1 MGHKNVEEIPVLI
14 VGGGIV
20 GLSAGL
26 FLHRHRVP
34 FILIERNQDAS
45 PLPRARG
52 FSARTLE
59 LFRSVGLQESIEA
72 VARTAWKQGKFGG
85 ARRGVS
91 LLASESL
98 PLADITKLHA
108 LADPSPC
115 ELTACPQTI
124 VEPVLRNALAERGGD
139 VRFGWELLRF
149 EQRDEYVTATVRDSA
164 GMERTINASF
174 VFAADGGRSEI
185 RRCLGID
192 RHGIEPN
199 RHYLNIFFE
208 ADLTQQVGGRTFS
221 QCEVSNEHVSG
232 LFLAMN
238 NTTQWSFHLT
248 YDRASEE
255 PEKWPD
261 ERLVRLVKAAIGA
274 DVAVK
279 IHASSPWNTRVRVAD
294 RYRQGKI
301 FLMGDAAHVMPAWGG
316 FNANTGIADA
326 HNLAWKIARVLKGE
340 DSSSLLGTYETE
352 RRPVAIRNG
361 EQAWLRT
368 DFDARFQIRSDDNA
382 VFFDRL
388 TDYGELQMRY
398 RYGVNDTVDM
408 LCAQPGTRFP
418 HAWIE
423 HKGQRRST
431 LDLFGTSFTSMIGPA
446 ATRPDTEVVYR
457 AGIDFRFVDE
467 AVTWNSLTGLP
478 DDSALSIRPDGFV
491 VFLVAA

>member
-1 MGHKNVEEIPVLI
+1 MANKVLEEIPVLI

-26 FLHRHRVP
+26 FLHHHEVP
-34 FILIERNQDAS
+34 FIQIERNPDVS

-59 LFRSVGLQESIEA
+59 LLRSVELQERIEA

-85 ARRGVS
+85 ARRGAS
-91 LLASESL
+91 LLTSESL

-124 VEPVLRNALAERGGD
+124 VERVLRNALAERGGD

-149 EQRDEYVTATVRDSA
+149 EQHDERVTTTVRDSA
-164 GMERTINASF
+164 GMERRIQASY

-185 RRCLGID
+185 RRSLGID
-192 RHGIEPN
+192 RYGIEPN
-199 RHYLNIFFE
+199 CHYINIFFE
-208 ADLTQQVGGRTFS
+208 ADLTEQVAGRTFS
-221 QCEVSNEHVSG
+221 QCEISNEHVSG

-248 YDRASEE
+248 YDPASDH

-261 ERLVRLVKAAIGA
+261 ERLVHLVKAAIGA

-294 RYRQGKI
+294 RYREERI
-301 FLMGDAAHVMPAWGG
+301 FLIGDAAHVMPPWGG

-340 DSSSLLGTYETE
+340 DSSSLLDTYETE
-352 RRPVAIRNG
+352 RRPVANRNG

-368 DFDARFQIRSDDNA
+368 DFNARFQIRSDDNA
-382 VFFDRL
+382 DFFDRL

-398 RYGVNDTVDM
+398 RYGANDTVDM

-431 LDLFGTSFTSMIGPA
+431 LDLLGTSFTSIIGPTA
-446 ATRPDTEVVYR
+446 VRPDEDIVFR
-457 AGIDFRFVDE
+457 AGTDFRFVDE
-467 AVTWNSLTGLP
+467 AVSWNSLTGLP
-478 DDSALSIRPDGFV
+478 DDGVLSIRPDGFV
-491 VFLVAA
+491 VF

>member
-1 MGHKNVEEIPVLI
+1 MVYGNVEEIPVLI

-26 FLHRHRVP
+26 FLQHHRVP
-34 FILIERNQDAS
+34 FILVERNQDVS

-59 LFRSVGLQESIEA
+59 LFRQVGLQDDIEE
-72 VARTAWKQGKFGG
+72 VARKAWKQGKFGG
-85 ARRGVS
+85 ARSGKS
-91 LLASESL
+91 MLTSESL

-124 VEPVLRNALAERGGD
+124 VEPVLRHALEERGGE
-139 VRFGWELLRF
+139 VRFGWELLDF
-149 EQRDEYVTATVRDSA
+149 EQHDERVTTTVRDSA
-164 GMERTINASF
+164 GIERTIRASY

-185 RRCLGID
+185 RRRLGID

-208 ADLTQQVGGRTFS
+208 ADLTKQVAGRTFS
-221 QCEVSNEHVSG
+221 QCEISNDDVCG

-248 YDRASEE
+248 YDPATAE
-255 PEKWPD
+255 PERWSD
-261 ERLVRLVKAAIGA
+261 QRLIQLVKSAIGA
-274 DVAVK
+274 DVAIGIRAK
-279 IHASSPWNTRVRVAD
+279 SPWNTRVRVAD
-294 RYRQGKI
+294 RYRDERI
-301 FLMGDAAHVMPAWGG
+301 FLVGDAAHVMPPWGG

-326 HNLAWKIARVLKGE
+326 HNLVWKIAHVLNGK
-340 DSSSLLGTYETE
+340 DNSSLLDTYELE

-368 DFDARFQIRSDDNA
+368 DFDARFQIRSDENA
-382 VFFDRL
+382 NVFDRL
-388 TDYGELQMRY
+388 VDYGELQMRY
-398 RYGVNDTVDM
+398 CYRANSTVDS
-408 LCAQPGTRFP
+408 LRAQPGTRFP

-423 HKGQRRST
+423 HQGQRRST
-431 LDLFGTSFTSMIGPA
+431 LDLFGASHVSIAGPLA
-446 ATRPDTEVVYR
+446 ARPDDELVYR
-457 AGIDFRFVDE
+457 AGSDFRFIDD
-467 AVTWNSLTGLP
+467 AVTWNSLTGLSEL
-478 DDSALSIRPDGFV
+478 DVLSVRPDGFV
-491 VFLVAA
+491 VY